1 MIDSEPS
8 SVPGSG
14 FRAPGSEDLDWSEDA
29 GPTLD
34 DDAGQGL
41 LYALIGFCLLT
52 LGLIAVAWPGW

>member
-1 MIDSEPS
+1 MFDREPT
-8 SVPGSG
+8 P
-14 FRAPGSEDLDWSEDA
+14 FEATDLDWSEDA